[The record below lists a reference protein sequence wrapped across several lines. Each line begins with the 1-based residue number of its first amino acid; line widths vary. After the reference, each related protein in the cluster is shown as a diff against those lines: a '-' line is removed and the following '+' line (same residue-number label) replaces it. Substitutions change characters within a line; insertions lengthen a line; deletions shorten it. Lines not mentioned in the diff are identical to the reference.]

1 MGKEL
6 YYMSKISRICLSA
19 MLIAGAYNTDIVS
32 NENNQLKEQF
42 NVASKKNGDL
52 ESQLA
57 QKQEQID
64 GLTIVLNEV
73 MTEIH

>member
-1 MGKEL
+1 M
-6 YYMSKISRICLSA
+6 SRIAKIFLSA
-19 MLIAGAYNTDIVS
+19 LLLAGVYNSDVIS
-32 NENNQLKEQF
+32 NENNQLKEQL

-52 ESQLA
+52 ENQLA

-73 MTEIH
+73 MTEIY

>member
-1 MGKEL
+1 M
-6 YYMSKISRICLSA
+6 SRIAKIFLSA
-19 MLIAGAYNTDIVS
+19 LLLAGAYNSDIVS
-32 NENNQLKEQF
+32 NENTQLKEQL

-73 MTEIH
+73 MTEIY

>member
-1 MGKEL
+1 M
-6 YYMSKISRICLSA
+6 SRIAKIFLSV
-19 MLIAGAYNTDIVS
+19 LLLAGAYNSDIVS
-32 NENNQLKEQF
+32 NENTQLKEQL

-73 MTEIH
+73 MTEIY

>member
-1 MGKEL
+1 M
-6 YYMSKISRICLSA
+6 SRIAKIFLSA
-19 MLIAGAYNTDIVS
+19 LLLAGAYNSDIVS
-32 NENNQLKEQF
+32 NENTQLKEQL

-52 ESQLA
+52 ENQLV

-73 MTEIH
+73 MTEIY